1 MLPIGEFSKICSVT
15 TKTLRY
21 YDEIGLL
28 KPIIVNEHN
37 GYRFYDVKQLK
48 AILFINKLK
57 KYNFSLEE
65 IDRILKD
72 SSGEALPL
80 LIRRKKQWFQDQ
92 LESQKFVLRQLD
104 EDLEKLEKGIDIMA
118 YLDTIAVDVVE
129 TLPKNI
135 LYSRQHMSTDDYC
148 KYFGKL
154 FETIA
159 KNKLT
164 CLGAPIAIYHDKEFN
179 PANNDT
185 EIAIPIAERTPET
198 RELAGGLCAK
208 GIHRGPYSE
217 LSSTYSRIV
226 QWVEENGYQIAAP
239 PYEVYVTDPATTPA
253 PEDYI
258 TEIYFPIQK

>member
-28 KPIIVNEHN
+28 KPSIVNEHN
-37 GYRFYDVKQLK
+37 GYRFYHVKQLK
-48 AILFINKLK
+48 TILFINKLK
-57 KYNFSLEE
+57 KYSFSLEE

-72 SSGEALPL
+72 SGGEALPR
-80 LIRRKKQWFQDQ
+80 LIRQKKHLLQEL
-92 LESQKFVLRQLD
+92 LETQKFILRQLD
-104 EDLEKLEKGIDIMA
+104 EDIQKLEKGIDIMA
-118 YLDTIAVDVVE
+118 YLDSITVE
-129 TLPKNI
+129 LVEAPPRNI
-135 LYSRQHMSTDDYC
+135 LYSRQHMSTEDYC

-159 KNKLT
+159 RNKLT
-164 CLGAPIAIYHDKEFN
+164 CIGAPIAIYHDKEFN

-185 EIAIPIAERTPET
+185 EIAIPIREKTPET

-208 GIHRGPYSE
+208 GTHRGAYSE

-226 QWVEENGYQIAAP
+226 QWVEENGYQMAAP
-239 PYEVYVTDPATTPA
+239 PYEIYVTDPATTPSQ
-253 PEDYI
+253 EDYI
-258 TEIYFPIQK
+258 TEIYFPIKK

>member
-28 KPIIVNEHN
+28 KPSIVNEHN

-48 AILFINKLK
+48 TILFINKLK

-72 SSGEALPL
+72 SSGETLPR
-80 LIRRKKQWFQDQ
+80 LIRQKKQQLQDF
-92 LESQKFVLRQLD
+92 LENQQFILRQLD
-104 EDLEKLEKGIDIMA
+104 EDIQKLEKGIDIMA
-118 YLDTIAVDVVE
+118 YLDTITVELVE
-129 TLPKNI
+129 TPPRNI

-159 KNKLT
+159 RNKLT
-164 CLGAPIAIYHDKEFN
+164 CIGGPIAIYHDKEFN

-185 EIAIPIAERTPET
+185 EIAIPITERTPDT

-208 GIHRGPYSE
+208 GIHRGAYSE

-226 QWVEENGYQIAAP
+226 QWMEENGYQLAAP
-239 PYEVYVTDPATTPA
+239 PYEIYVTDPQTTA
-253 PEDYI
+253 SQEDYV
-258 TEIYFPIQK
+258 TEIYFPIKK